1 MNIADLKHLNGTY
14 ACLVPNNEGKAALE
28 QLQKDCNIPKAVS
41 ASSMHMTVI
50 YSRTPCP
57 ASLELVGSFTPI
69 YGKIVGFK
77 YLPTQN
83 GTRCIVAEIDCNDA
97 IDLHNH
103 IRETYGAGHDY
114 PSYIAH
120 ITLSYD
126 CAKDVVPI
134 IQPIPVVFDTLKISA
149 LDTNWQATSD

>member
-1 MNIADLKHLNGTY
+1 MKISEIEHPTGTY
-14 ACLVPNNEGKAALE
+14 ACLVPNNDSKAALE
-28 QLQKDCNIPKAVS
+28 QLQKDFDIPNAVS

-50 YSRTPCP
+50 YSRKPCP
-57 ASLELVGSFTPI
+57 AALELIGSFKPI

-83 GTRCIVAEIDCNDA
+83 GTRCVVAELDCNDA
-97 IDLHNH
+97 VDLHNH
-103 IRETYGAGHDY
+103 IRETYGASHDY

-126 CAKDVVPI
+126 CAKDVEPI

-149 LDTNWQATSD
+149 LDTNWQDKK